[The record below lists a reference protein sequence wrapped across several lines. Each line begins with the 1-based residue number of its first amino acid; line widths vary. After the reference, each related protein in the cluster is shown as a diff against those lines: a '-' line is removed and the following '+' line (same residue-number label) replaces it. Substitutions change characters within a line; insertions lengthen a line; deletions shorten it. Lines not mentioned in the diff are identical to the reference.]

1 MRLEGFAGR
10 WLFPANQLAKCI
22 CCIRRFGV
30 VFGKSASS
38 TTKRIQHERRREMR
52 TFHNRLFM
60 VISGTLIVLGLT
72 FGFGGNAVKAAD
84 PIELTYGGLWPPS
97 HPISQATQDWI
108 DKIEKDSKGRVKI
121 KPFWAGALFKPRQSA
136 LELGKGVADI
146 GDFSG
151 AYAPKGF
158 DFEKSFR
165 MVFWG
170 VNDRKLARKIYYAVS
185 EKYPQLEEEFTS
197 AGIKVMAYASIP
209 PYQMLLAQKRVS
221 KVADFKGLTAKA
233 TGDLGKVFTA
243 LGGEG
248 IVMPMSES
256 YTALQKTTIDAV
268 FAPYETLKSFRF
280 AEVVKY
286 GLELNIA
293 SAPAGHWG
301 FNMKSWNNLPKD
313 IQKIFLD
320 NVEWFGLKVEEKVF
334 GTESLGIELAKK
346 HKVEFIKLP
355 PAELEKVYAVVDS
368 TIAKKMAN
376 LDSKGLPG
384 TDVYKEIRR
393 LIKEGS
399 K

>member
-1 MRLEGFAGR
+1 MR
-10 WLFPANQLAKCI
+10 K
-22 CCIRRFGV
+22 
-30 VFGKSASS
+30 
-38 TTKRIQHERRREMR
+38 
-52 TFHNRLFM
+52 FHNRLFM
-60 VISGTLIVLGLT
+60 IISGTLIVLGLT
-72 FGFGGNAVKAAD
+72 FGFGGKAAEAAD
-84 PIELTYGGLWPPS
+84 PIELTFGGLWPPT
-97 HPISQATQDWI
+97 HPMSVATQLW
-108 DKIEKDSKGRVKI
+108 IEKMERDTQGRVKI
-121 KPFWAGALFKPRQSA
+121 KPFWAGALYKPRESA

-151 AYAPKGF
+151 AYAPMGF

-165 MVFWG
+165 MVFYG
-170 VNDRKLARKIYYAVS
+170 VNDRKLARKVYYEVS
-185 EKYPQLEEEFTS
+185 AKFPQLEEEFTK

-209 PYQMLLAQKRVS
+209 PYQMLLAEKPVR

-233 TGDLGKVFTA
+233 TGDLGKVFSA

-286 GLELNIA
+286 ALELNIA

-301 FNMKSWNNLPKD
+301 FNLKSWNKLPKD
-313 IQKIFLD
+313 IQKVFED
-320 NVEWFGLKVEEKVF
+320 NVEWYGLKVEEKVF
-334 GTESLGIELAKK
+334 GTESIGIDLAKK
-346 HKVEFIKLP
+346 QKVEFIKLP
-355 PAELEKVYAVVDS
+355 PEELDKVYAVVDD
-368 TIAKKMAN
+368 TIVKKMAG
-376 LDSKGLPG
+376 LDAKGLPG

>member
-1 MRLEGFAGR
+1 MRR
-10 WLFPANQLAKCI
+10 
-22 CCIRRFGV
+22 
-30 VFGKSASS
+30 
-38 TTKRIQHERRREMR
+38 
-52 TFHNRLFM
+52 FHNRLFL

-72 FGFGGNAVKAAD
+72 FGIGGKSVEAAD

-97 HPISQATQDWI
+97 HPMSVAAKLWI
-108 DKIEKDSKGRVKI
+108 EKIEKEAQGKVKI
-121 KPFWAGALFKPRQSA
+121 KPFWAGALYKPRQSA
-136 LELGKGVADI
+136 LELAKGVADI

-165 MVFWG
+165 MVFYG
-170 VNDRKLARKIYYAVS
+170 VNDRKLARKVYYAVS
-185 EKYPQLEEEFTS
+185 AKYPQLEKEFTD

-209 PYQMLLAQKRVS
+209 PYQLLLAEKPVR

-233 TGDLGKVFTA
+233 SGDIAKVATG

-286 GLELNIA
+286 ALELNIA

-301 FNMKSWNNLPKD
+301 FNMKSWNKLPKD
-313 IQKIFLD
+313 VQKVFEN
-320 NVEWFGLKVEEKVF
+320 NVEWFGLKVEELVF
-334 GTESLGIELAKK
+334 ANEETGVNLAKK

-355 PAELEKVYAVVDS
+355 PAELAKVYAVVDS
-368 TIAKKMAN
+368 TITQKMAK
-376 LDSKGLPG
+376 LDAKGMPG